1 NQTDSGPVSNTTR
14 RACGARLRITA
25 ASSCGSDGHLPRQI
39 LCPSCRI
46 EIAVS
51 FMARRGRCTAPWLSS
66 VRCLG
71 PVTIVSPFLIL
82 SGDSHPAISEH
93 HRHASVTVAPAITSC
108 SCIGPWPFAARQVAA
123 TDVRKPLAFWD
134 LPVGAVQLQPVISG
148 GLG

>member
-1 NQTDSGPVSNTTR
+1 YVCCDLHSFPTR
-14 RACGARLRITA
+14 R
-25 ASSCGSDGHLPRQI
+25 SSDLGHLPRQI

-51 FMARRGRCTAPWLSS
+51 FMARRGRYTAPWLSS

-93 HRHASVTVAPAITSC
+93 HRHASRSEEHTSE
-108 SCIGPWPFAARQVAA
+108 
-123 TDVRKPLAFWD
+123 
-134 LPVGAVQLQPVISG
+134 LQSREKLVC
-148 GLG
+148 